1 MNRFKVVVPSFNSA
15 DYIAKTL
22 QSIEMQTDQQFDVCV
37 IDDGSTVEKQREII
51 SDFCNRNHWK
61 TLFYEKNQGAM
72 HGLVHAIPFLACQ
85 DDDVI
90 IVIDGDDW
98 LAHENV
104 FKKLRQVYTEN
115 DVYLTWGQCE
125 IYPSGKSPI
134 YYAQPISDMIL
145 EQKLFRKIPFVF
157 WHPGTFKYYLW
168 KHIKDSDLRDVD
180 GNYLR
185 LLKDKA
191 TLYPMLEMA
200 GKKICYIEE
209 VLYIYNKENPLNDYD
224 NTLAG
229 EFNRVDELVRG
240 RKQYATLSFPNE
252 CNRSRG

>member
-1 MNRFKVVVPSFNSA
+1 MMKRFKVVVPSFNSV

-22 QSIEMQTDQQFDVCV
+22 QSIEMQTDKQYDVCV
-37 IDDGSTVEKQREII
+37 IDDGSTMEKQREII
-51 SDFCNRNHWK
+51 SDYCKRNGW
-61 TLFYEKNQGAM
+61 LSLLNEKNQGAM
-72 HGLVHAIPFLACQ
+72 YGLVHAIPLLACE
-85 DDDVI
+85 DEDVI
-90 IVIDGDDW
+90 VVIDGDDW

-125 IYPSGKSPI
+125 IYPRGISPI
-134 YYAQPISDMIL
+134 YYAQPISDMII
-145 EQKLFRKIPFVF
+145 EQKLFRAIPYVF
-157 WHPGTFKYYLW
+157 WHPATFKYYLW
-168 KHIKDSDLRDVD
+168 RHIKDEDLRDVD

-200 GKKICYIEE
+200 GKKIYFIEE

-224 NTLAG
+224 NTPAE
-229 EFNRVDELVRG
+229 EFKRVDELVRG
-240 RKQYATLSFPNE
+240 RGRYQQL
-252 CNRSRG
+252 